1 MDQIIQI
8 FKALSDETRLRI
20 LIMVSRRSICAKG
33 IAKHLGISE
42 AAVSQHMKVLKDAGI
57 IQSEKTGYFVKYTI
71 QEQHLY
77 AIVDFIKELENKEP
91 SMGCKL
97 DKHVPN
103 GCAAECKGH
112 RNRCC
117 QN

>member
-1 MDQIIQI
+1 
-8 FKALSDETRLRI
+8 
-20 LIMVSRRSICAKG
+20 
-33 IAKHLGISE
+33 
-42 AAVSQHMKVLKDAGI
+42 MKVLKDAGI

-97 DKHVPN
+97 DKQHPMDVQQN
-103 GCAAECKGH
+103 VKAIGTGAARINLIH
-112 RNRCC
+112 I
-117 QN
+117 